1 MLNQATKQSFH
12 GSRAR
17 HFLHT
22 TVIHTCEIQDGDGWN
37 SPRYASAPCQA
48 CTDIENFEQVSAE
61 VYDESAYFM
70 PVVSA

>member
-1 MLNQATKQSFH
+1 MLNQATKKSFH

-17 HFLHT
+17 HFIHCN
-22 TVIHTCEIQDGDGWN
+22 VIHTCEIQDGDGWH
-37 SPRYASAPCQA
+37 SPRYVGGFCQA
-48 CTDIENFEQVSAE
+48 CVDIENFEQVSAE